1 MAAGKYNFVI
11 EQGSTVNFTINYK
24 DASSNPIDLTNYHA
38 RMQIRPSITSNILIA
53 NLSSCLDP
61 AGNGINMEP
70 RDPDTLQV
78 LPKSSGSLQVIISA
92 ESSSLMDFG
101 TAHYDL
107 EIVSGSFVE
116 KIIRGNRELDILT
129 SWKKDLVGDALVE
142 LIESSEFA

>member
-24 DASSNPIDLTNYHA
+24 DASSNPIDLSEYHA
-38 RMQIRPSITSNILIA
+38 RMQIRPSITSDVLIA
-53 NLSSCLDP
+53 NLSSSLDP

-116 KIIRGNRELDILT
+116 KIIRGIVSLRKEVT
-129 SWKKDLVGDALVE
+129 R
-142 LIESSEFA
+142 